1 MRRSP
6 GARRYPRW
14 ARSFAVPSFRLL
26 WIGLLL
32 QAASLGMQM
41 VVTGWL
47 VFEITGSPFWTAV
60 SSAMS
65 MAPFF
70 FLGPVS
76 GAVAD
81 RLNRVR
87 LLLAISAAAVLVT
100 GAMAAVLLGGAAPL
114 WAILALTA
122 FAGGVTAFQ
131 TTTRQALTYDL
142 VGPALALNGMS
153 LNSVSFQIGLAV
165 GSLLSG
171 FIIAAAGAG
180 GQFLVICLLYLGSGA
195 VLALIRSRPATALDT
210 RPPSILRVLRG
221 YLAIMRRSRTLV
233 TLMAL
238 MALTELFGFTHMS
251 LLPVIAKDVL
261 GLGAV
266 GLGVMSAVRQAGG
279 IAALL
284 VLAALGDFRHK
295 GRLLFAVMIGFGA
308 SLMALVVSA
317 NVVWAVAV
325 LTAATACAM
334 AVDALSMTLMQDNV
348 ANEER
353 GRAMGAWTLSIGVAP
368 VGQLG
373 IGALAS
379 AIGAP
384 QALFISGA
392 VLLAASAA
400 AGVGLPRIRRLA

>member
-1 MRRSP
+1 MNH
-6 GARRYPRW
+6 PRW
-14 ARSFAVPSFRLL
+14 ARSFAVPAFRLL
-26 WIGLLL
+26 WTVLLL
-32 QAASLGMQM
+32 QSASLGMQM

-60 SSAMS
+60 SSAAS

-81 RLNRVR
+81 RMNRVR
-87 LLLAISAAAVLVT
+87 LLLATTGAGVVVT
-100 GAMAAVLLGGAAPL
+100 GAMAALLLTGAAPL
-114 WAILALTA
+114 WPILVLTA
-122 FAGGVTAFQ
+122 LSGSVTAFLI
-131 TTTRQALTYDL
+131 TTRQSLTYDV
-142 VGPALALNGMS
+142 VGAKLALNGMA
-153 LNSVSFQIGLAV
+153 LNSVSMQIGLAV

-171 FIIAAAGAG
+171 LIISAVGAG
-180 GQFLVICLLYLGSGA
+180 GQFLVISLLYLGS
-195 VLALIRSRPATALDT
+195 VPVVALIRSRPGASWDV
-210 RPPSILRVLRG
+210 RPPPVGRVLRG

-266 GLGVMSAVRQAGG
+266 GLGVMSAVRQTGG

-284 VLAALGDFRHK
+284 VLAALGNFRHK
-295 GRLLFAVMIGFGA
+295 GKLTFAVMIGFGA
-308 SLMALVVSA
+308 SLMALLASA
-317 NVVWAVAV
+317 NVVYAVAV
-325 LTAATACAM
+325 LTVATGCAM
-334 AVDALSMTLMQDNV
+334 AVDALSMTLMQENV

-373 IGALAS
+373 IGALAG
-379 AIGAP
+379 AVGAP
-384 QALFISGA
+384 LALFVSGA
-392 VLLAASAA
+392 ILLAASAA
-400 AGVGLPRIRRLA
+400 AAVGLPHIRRLE

>member
-1 MRRSP
+1 MNC
-6 GARRYPRW
+6 PRW
-14 ARSFAVPSFRLL
+14 ARSFAVPAFRLL

-32 QAASLGMQM
+32 QSTALGMQM

-81 RLNRVR
+81 RMNRVR
-87 LLLAISAAAVLVT
+87 LLLAITGAGVVAT
-100 GAMAAVLLGGAAPL
+100 GAMAAVLLAGSTPL
-114 WAILALTA
+114 SLILALTA
-122 FAGGVTAFQ
+122 LAGAVTAFQ
-131 TTTRQALTYDL
+131 TTTRQALTYDV
-142 VGPALALNGMS
+142 VGSALALNGMS

-171 FIIAAAGAG
+171 FIISAAGPG
-180 GQFLVICLLYLGSGA
+180 GQFLVISLLYLGSGA
-195 VLALIRSRPATALDT
+195 VLVMIRIRPAATWDAA
-210 RPPSILRVLRG
+210 PPSMLRVLRG
-221 YLAIMRRSRTLV
+221 YLTIMRRSRTLV

-266 GLGVMSAVRQAGG
+266 GLGVMSAVRQVGG

-284 VLAALGDFRHK
+284 ALAALGNFRHK
-295 GRLLFAVMIGFGA
+295 GRLIFAVMIGFGA
-308 SLMALVVSA
+308 SLMALLASA
-317 NVVWAVAV
+317 NVVYAVAV

-334 AVDALSMTLMQDNV
+334 AVDALSMTLMQENV

-379 AIGAP
+379 AVGAP
-384 QALFISGA
+384 LALFISGA
-392 VLLAASAA
+392 VLLAGSAA
-400 AGVGLPRIRRLA
+400 AAVRLPSIRRLE

>member
-1 MRRSP
+1 LTVSQLH
-6 GARRYPRW
+6 YPQW
-14 ARSFAVPSFRLL
+14 ARSFAVPAFRLL
-26 WIGLLL
+26 WSGLLL
-32 QAASLGMQM
+32 QSAALGMQM

-70 FLGPVS
+70 LFGPVS

-87 LLLAISAAAVLVT
+87 LLLAITAAGALVT
-100 GAMAAVLLGGAAPL
+100 AAMAAVLLAGAAPL
-114 WAILALTA
+114 GLILALTA
-122 FAGGVTAFQ
+122 LAGSVTAFQ
-131 TTTRQALTYDL
+131 TTTRQTLTFDV

-171 FIIAAAGAG
+171 FIISAAGAG
-180 GQFLVICLLYLGSGA
+180 GQFLVISLLYLVSGA
-195 VLALIRSRPATALDT
+195 VLVLIRSRPAAALNSP
-210 RPPSILRVLRG
+210 PPSILRVLRG
-221 YLAIMRRSRTLV
+221 YVAIMRRSRTLV

-238 MALTELFGFTHMS
+238 MSLTELFGFAHMS

-266 GLGVMSAVRQAGG
+266 GLGVMSAVRQLGG

-284 VLAALGDFRHK
+284 ALAALGNFRHK
-295 GRLLFAVMIGFGA
+295 GALLFAVMIGFGA
-308 SLMALVVSA
+308 SLMGLLVSA
-317 NVVWAVAV
+317 NVVYAVAV

-334 AVDALSMTLMQDNV
+334 AVDALSMTLMQENV

-373 IGALAS
+373 LGALAG
-379 AIGAP
+379 AVGAP
-384 QALFISGA
+384 LALFVSGA
-392 VLLAASAA
+392 ILLLGSAA
-400 AGVGLPRIRRLA
+400 AAVRLPLIRRLQ

>member
-1 MRRSP
+1 MP
-6 GARRYPRW
+6 A
-14 ARSFAVPSFRLL
+14 FRLL
-26 WIGLLL
+26 WTGLLL
-32 QAASLGMQM
+32 QSVSLGMQM

-47 VFEITGSPFWTAV
+47 VFELTGSPFWTAV
-60 SSAMS
+60 SSAVS

-81 RLNRVR
+81 RMDRAR
-87 LLLAISAAAVLVT
+87 LLRDMTAAGALVT
-100 GAMAAVLLGGAAPL
+100 GAMAVVLLAGATLL
-114 WAILALTA
+114 WLILALTA
-122 FAGGVTAFQ
+122 LAGAVTAFLF
-131 TTTRQALTYDL
+131 TTRQALTYDV

-171 FIIAAAGAG
+171 FVIAAVGAG
-180 GQFLVICLLYLGSGA
+180 GQFLVISLFYLASGA
-195 VLALIRSRPATALDT
+195 VLALIRSRPTATWDAG
-210 RPPSILRVLRG
+210 PPPISRVLRG

-284 VLAALGDFRHK
+284 ALAALGDYRHK
-295 GRLLFAVMIGFGA
+295 GKLIFAVMIGFGA
-308 SLMALVVSA
+308 SLMALLASA
-317 NVVWAVAV
+317 NVVYAVAV
-325 LTAATACAM
+325 LTLATACAM
-334 AVDALSMTLMQDNV
+334 AVDALSMTLMQENV

-373 IGALAS
+373 LGALAS
-379 AIGAP
+379 AVGAP
-384 QALFISGA
+384 LTLFVSGT
-392 VLLAASAA
+392 VLLLASAA
-400 AGVGLPRIRRLA
+400 AAIGLPHIRRLE

>member
-1 MRRSP
+1 LN
-6 GARRYPRW
+6 GPRW
-14 ARSFAVPSFRLL
+14 ARSFAVPAFRLL

-32 QAASLGMQM
+32 QSTALGMQM

-81 RLNRVR
+81 RMDRVR
-87 LLLAISAAAVLVT
+87 LLLAITGAGVVAT
-100 GAMAAVLLGGAAPL
+100 GAMAAVLLAGTAPL
-114 WAILALTA
+114 SLILALTA
-122 FAGGVTAFQ
+122 LAGAVTAFQ
-131 TTTRQALTYDL
+131 TTTRQALTYDV

-171 FIIAAAGAG
+171 FIISAAGPG
-180 GQFLVICLLYLGSGA
+180 GQFLVISLLYLGSGA
-195 VLALIRSRPATALDT
+195 VLVMIRIRPAATWDAA
-210 RPPSILRVLRG
+210 PPSMLRVLRG
-221 YLAIMRRSRTLV
+221 YLTIMRRSRTLV

-266 GLGVMSAVRQAGG
+266 GLGVMSAVRQVGG

-284 VLAALGDFRHK
+284 ALAALGNFRHK
-295 GRLLFAVMIGFGA
+295 GRLIFAVMIGFGA
-308 SLMALVVSA
+308 SLMALLASA
-317 NVVWAVAV
+317 NVVYAVAV

-334 AVDALSMTLMQDNV
+334 AVDALSMTLMQENV

-379 AIGAP
+379 AVGAP
-384 QALFISGA
+384 LALFVSGA
-392 VLLAASAA
+392 VLLAGSAA
-400 AGVGLPRIRRLA
+400 AAVRLPSIRRLE

>member
-1 MRRSP
+1 MNH
-6 GARRYPRW
+6 PRW
-14 ARSFAVPSFRLL
+14 ARSFAVPAFRLL
-26 WIGLLL
+26 WTGLLL
-32 QAASLGMQM
+32 QSTALGMQM

-47 VFEITGSPFWTAV
+47 VFEITGSPFWTAF
-60 SSAMS
+60 SSAVS

-70 FLGPVS
+70 LLGPIS

-81 RLNRVR
+81 RVNRVR
-87 LLLAISAAAVLVT
+87 LLLAITAAGVLVT
-100 GAMAAVLLGGAAPL
+100 GAMAAVLLAGAALL
-114 WAILALTA
+114 WLILVLTA
-122 FAGGVTAFQ
+122 LAGSVTAFQ
-131 TTTRQALTYDL
+131 TTTRQALTFDV

-171 FIIAAAGAG
+171 FIISAAGAG
-180 GQFLVICLLYLGSGA
+180 WQFLVISLLYVGSGV
-195 VLALIRSRPATALDT
+195 VLVLIRIRPAAALDS
-210 RPPSILRVLRG
+210 PPPPLLRVLRG

-238 MALTELFGFTHMS
+238 MSLTELFGFTHMS

-284 VLAALGDFRHK
+284 ALAALGNYRRK
-295 GRLLFAVMIGFGA
+295 GPLLFAVMIGFGA
-308 SLMALVVSA
+308 SLMALLASA
-317 NVVWAVAV
+317 NVVYAVAV

-334 AVDALSMTLMQDNV
+334 AVDALSMTLMQENV
-348 ANEER
+348 ANQER

-373 IGALAS
+373 LGAVAG
-379 AIGAP
+379 AVGAP
-384 QALFISGA
+384 LALFVSGT
-392 VLLAASAA
+392 VLLLGSAVAA
-400 AGVGLPRIRRLA
+400 VGLPHIRRLE